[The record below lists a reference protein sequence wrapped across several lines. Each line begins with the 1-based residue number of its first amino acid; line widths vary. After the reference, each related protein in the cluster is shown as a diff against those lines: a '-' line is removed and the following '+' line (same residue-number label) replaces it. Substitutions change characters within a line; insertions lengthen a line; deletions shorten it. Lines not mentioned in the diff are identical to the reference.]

1 MQETSYIKFI
11 HLTGNDLNA
20 HMLENLK
27 KTHWKLKPEEHCAV
41 KYIWTLLIKI
51 CPKYIYAYFQ
61 KLYKI
66 SWLFIKDIY
75 F

>member
-27 KTHWKLKPEEHCAV
+27 KTHRKLKPEEHCAV
-41 KYIWTLLIKI
+41 KYI
-51 CPKYIYAYFQ
+51 
-61 KLYKI
+61 
-66 SWLFIKDIY
+66 
-75 F
+75 